1 MREPRIPALGAACAV
16 VSDDRAPAI
25 LMPWKFAKVM
35 TDCMSA
41 NTPSRGNGSDYLGK
55 FLAIFSDARQHRGRG
70 VLHQSL
76 DGPIFGP
83 ASAPMPQPGPHLES
97 QRSGRQRPLAVRTHY
112 RALTI
117 EVTK

>member
-55 FLAIFSDARQHRGRG
+55 CLAIFSDARQHRGRG